1 MRITLTT
8 ALLILCNLQSFAA
21 PPKLEIPTELKPTGD
36 YVTHKPKTDAV
47 SIIYVG
53 LSGIDAFPSDFL
65 KDSRDFI
72 LPTRGI
78 PAGTYKFSAVA
89 ASSTGEQLRQDFTVV
104 IGKGGPIVDPPKDP
118 PPVDPP
124 PPTPSNLY
132 FLVIRPD
139 GPADPSFTKIWSMKE
154 WDSLAFMGHSFKDKP
169 LTEASISLTALGIK
183 IPDQTTLPCVLT
195 LKGKKLVAGPSP
207 LPTTADGILQLAKAV
222 K

>member
-53 LSGIDAFPSDFL
+53 LSGIDAFPSEFL

-78 PAGTYKFSAVA
+78 PTGVYKFSAVA
-89 ASSTGEQLRQDFTVV
+89 ASATGEQVRQDFTVV
-104 IGKGGPIVDPPKDP
+104 IGKPVVI

-124 PPTPSNLY
+124 PIGPPPPTSNLY
-132 FLVIRPD
+132 FLVVRPD
-139 GPADPSFTKIWSMKE
+139 GPADPNFTKVWSMKE

-169 LTEASISLTALGIK
+169 LTEASISLTALNISLPPG
-183 IPDQTTLPCVLT
+183 TTLPCVLT
-195 LKGKKLVAGPSP
+195 LRNKKLVAGPTP
-207 LPTTADGILQLAKAV
+207 LPTTSDGILQLAKGV